1 MDVKGVQ
8 ITWLGHGT
16 FKFRSPGGKTILLDP
31 WVQGNPAVPA
41 DQKQV
46 GKLDSIL
53 VTHGHMDHIGDAVT
67 IAAESQP
74 QHVVA
79 MVETA
84 NWLASKGVANT
95 VGMNKGGTFD
105 LGGVQVTM
113 THADHSCGI
122 TDGDQTV
129 YGGEAVG
136 YVITFESGL
145 KVYAAGD
152 TNVFS
157 DMAII
162 GDLYEPDVALLPI
175 GDFYTMGPREAAY
188 AMRLLGAPAVVPMHY
203 ATFPA
208 LTGSPSALR
217 EALASFGLS
226 DVEVLDVKPGQT
238 VGAPVAP
245 AMS

>member
-16 FKFRSPGGKTILLDP
+16 FLFRSPGGKRILLDP
-31 WVQGNPAVPA
+31 WVRSNPAVPA
-41 DQKQV
+41 DMKQV

-53 VTHGHMDHIGDAVT
+53 VTHGHMDHIGDAIE
-67 IAAESQP
+67 IAASSQP

-79 MVETA
+79 IVETA
-84 NWLASKGVANT
+84 GWLESKGVKNS

-105 LGGVQVTM
+105 LGGVRVTM
-113 THADHSCGI
+113 TRADHSCGI
-122 TDGDQTV
+122 SDGGQTV
-129 YGGEAVG
+129 YGGEAAG

-162 GDLYEPDVALLPI
+162 GDLYQPDVALLPI

-188 AMRLLGAPAVVPMHY
+188 AMKLLRTPAVVPAHY
-203 ATFPA
+203 ATFPI
-208 LTGSPSALR
+208 LTGTPAALR
-217 EALASFGLS
+217 EALASFGLGA
-226 DVEVLDVKPGQT
+226 VEVLDIKPGQT
-238 VGAPVAP
+238 V
-245 AMS
+245 S

>member
-1 MDVKGVQ
+1 
-8 ITWLGHGT
+8 
-16 FKFRSPGGKTILLDP
+16 
-31 WVQGNPAVPA
+31 
-41 DQKQV
+41 
-46 GKLDSIL
+46 
-53 VTHGHMDHIGDAVT
+53 
-67 IAAESQP
+67 
-74 QHVVA
+74 
-79 MVETA
+79 
-84 NWLASKGVANT
+84 
-95 VGMNKGGTFD
+95 MNKGGTFD
-105 LGGVQVTM
+105 LGGIRVTM

-162 GDLYEPDVALLPI
+162 GDLYQPDVALLPI

-208 LTGSPSALR
+208 LTGTPGALR
-217 EALASFGLS
+217 EALGAFGLS
-226 DVEVLDVKPGQT
+226 AVEVLDLKPGQT
-238 VGAPVAP
+238 V
-245 AMS
+245 S

>member
-1 MDVKGVQ
+1 MDMKGVQ

-16 FKFRSPGGKTILLDP
+16 FLFRSNSGKRILLDP
-31 WVQGNPAVPA
+31 WVKSNPAVPA

-53 VTHGHMDHIGDAVT
+53 VTHGHMDHIGDAVE
-67 IAAESQP
+67 IAATSQP

-79 MVETA
+79 IVETA
-84 NWLASKGVANT
+84 GWLESKGVQNT
-95 VGMNKGGTFD
+95 IGMNKGGTYD
-105 LGGVQVTM
+105 LGGVRVTM
-113 THADHSCGI
+113 TRADHSCGI
-122 TDGDQTV
+122 SDGDRTV
-129 YGGEAVG
+129 YGGEAAG

-162 GDLYEPDVALLPI
+162 GELYQPDLALLPI

-188 AMRLLGAPAVVPMHY
+188 AMRLLKVPAVIPMHY
-203 ATFPA
+203 ATFPI
-208 LTGSPSALR
+208 LTGTPAALR
-217 EALASFGLS
+217 EALASFGLGA
-226 DVEVLDVKPGQT
+226 VEVLDLKPGQ
-238 VGAPVAP
+238 P
-245 AMS
+245 AS

>member
-53 VTHGHMDHIGDAVT
+53 VTHGHFDHIGDAIT
-67 IAAESQP
+67 IATESNP
-74 QHVVA
+74 EHVVA
-79 MVETA
+79 VVETA
-84 NWLASKGVANT
+84 GWLASKGVANT
-95 VGMNKGGTFD
+95 VGMNKGGSYD
-105 LGGVQVTM
+105 LGGIKVTM
-113 THADHSCGI
+113 TRAEHTCGI
-122 TDGDQTV
+122 TDGEKTV
-129 YGGEAVG
+129 YGGEAAG

-145 KVYAAGD
+145 RVYAAGD
-152 TNVFS
+152 TAVFS

-162 GDLYEPDVALLPI
+162 GDLYQPDVALLPI

-188 AMRLLGAPAVVPMHY
+188 AMKLLRAPAVVPMHY
-203 ATFPA
+203 ATFPI
-208 LTGSPSALR
+208 LTGTPAALR
-217 EALASFGLS
+217 SEIDAFGLS
-226 DVEVLDVKPGQT
+226 GVEVLDIKPGQM
-238 VGAPVAP
+238 VGA
-245 AMS
+245 